1 MRRFILFSLF
11 LFVSINTALAEE
23 NNHYTQQ
30 SGLSSLPTLPAV
42 NIGMYTA
49 MQAYNQ
55 GNAVRNTVQVNTG
68 SINLPPQPNLNPNY
82 KLPQLQMPVLSP
94 LPSYQKV
101 NPSLSVESL
110 NKDKIYPETK
120 LAESQVMTDSK
131 LLTNTAKEP

>member
-55 GNAVRNTVQVNTG
+55 GNAVRNTQVNTG
-68 SINLPPQPNLNPNY
+68 SINVPTQPNLNPAY

-94 LPSYQKV
+94 LSSYQKV
-101 NPSLSVESL
+101 NPNLSVESL
-110 NKDKIYPETK
+110 KQDKIYPETK
-120 LAESQVMTDSK
+120 IQEPQVISDSK
-131 LLTNTAKEP
+131 VLPEKNTKEP